1 MLPKV
6 QFLKTY
12 ILFVGIVAFGFIYL
26 SLGELIPPSLSNEL
40 IFPEISPQLFLAKN
54 VYVEHP
60 NQNIEVEVLNG
71 CGVPFLA
78 AKTTDYLRSKH
89 FDVVFSGNA
98 KNQLYQHTMILQ
110 RNEKIESLKKIA
122 DSFGLEL
129 DDSKHI
135 IIVPDESLCLD
146 VTVILG
152 ADYRKFEE
160 LMAHIF
166 NSPFEF
172 FVTK

>member
-1 MLPKV
+1 M
-6 QFLKTY
+6 
-12 ILFVGIVAFGFIYL
+12 YL
-26 SLGELIPPSLSNEL
+26 SFGELIPQSLTNEL

-60 NQNIEVEVLNG
+60 NQSIEVEVLNG
-71 CGVPFLA
+71 CGVANLA
-78 AKTTDYLRSKH
+78 ARTTDFLRSKH

-152 ADYRKFEE
+152 ADYRKFAE
-160 LMAHIF
+160 LIEHI
-166 NSPFEF
+166 NASPF
-172 FVTK
+172 

>member
-12 ILFVGIVAFGFIYL
+12 ILFVGIVAFGLIVFL
-26 SLGELIPPSLSNEL
+26 SGDLIHLSLSNEL

-152 ADYRKFEE
+152 ADYRKFAE
-160 LMAHIF
+160 LTEHI
-166 NSPFEF
+166 NASPF
-172 FVTK
+172 

>member
-26 SLGELIPPSLSNEL
+26 SLGELITPSLTNEL

-71 CGVPFLA
+71 CGVPYLA
-78 AKTTDYLRSKH
+78 AQTTDFLRSKH

-98 KNQLYQHTMILQ
+98 RNQQYQHTLIIL
-110 RNEKIESLKKIA
+110 RNEKVESFIKIA
-122 DSFGLEL
+122 NSF
-129 DDSKHI
+129 DIDYTDITHI
-135 IIVPDESLCLD
+135 QVTPDESLCLD

-152 ADYRKFEE
+152 ADYRKYAE
-160 LMAHIF
+160 LTEHI
-166 NSPFEF
+166 NANPF
-172 FVTK
+172 

>member
-12 ILFVGIVAFGFIYL
+12 IVFVGIVAFGFIYL
-26 SLGELIPPSLSNEL
+26 SLGELIPPSLSNES
-40 IFPEISPQLFLAKN
+40 IFPEIYPQLFLPKN

-71 CGVPFLA
+71 CGVPYLA
-78 AKTTDYLRSKH
+78 AQTTDFLRSKH

-98 KNQLYQHTMILQ
+98 RNQQYQHTLIIL
-110 RNEKIESLKKIA
+110 RNEKVESLIKIA
-122 DSFGLEL
+122 DSF
-129 DDSKHI
+129 DIDYTDSTHI
-135 IIVPDESLCLD
+135 QVTPDESLCLD

>member
-71 CGVPFLA
+71 CGVPYLA
-78 AKTTDYLRSKH
+78 ALTTDFLRSKH

-98 KNQLYQHTMILQ
+98 RNQQYQHTLILQ
-110 RNEKIESLKKIA
+110 RNEKIESLKNIA
-122 DSFGLEL
+122 DSFGVDW
-129 DDSKHI
+129 DDSKHVI
-135 IIVPDESLCLD
+135 ILPNESLCLD

-152 ADYRKFEE
+152 ADYRKFSE
-160 LMAHIF
+160 LIEYISE
-166 NSPFEF
+166 SPL
-172 FVTK
+172 

>member
-1 MLPKV
+1 MLSSV

-12 ILFVGIVAFGFIYL
+12 ILFVGFVAFGFIYL
-26 SLGELIPPSLSNEL
+26 SSGELIPPRLTNEL
-40 IFPEISPQLFLAKN
+40 IFPQISPQPILAKN

-60 NQNIEVEVLNG
+60 NQSIEVEVLNG
-71 CGVPFLA
+71 CGVPYLA
-78 AKTTDYLRSKH
+78 AQTTDYLRSKY

-98 KNQLYQHTMILQ
+98 RNQQYQHTVILQ

-146 VTVILG
+146 VTIILG
-152 ADYRKFEE
+152 ADYRKFAE
-160 LMAHIF
+160 LIEHIS
-166 NSPFEF
+166 NSPL
-172 FVTK
+172 

>member
-26 SLGELIPPSLSNEL
+26 SLGELIPPSLTNEL

-78 AKTTDYLRSKH
+78 AKTTDFLRSKH

-98 KNQLYQHTMILQ
+98 RNQQYQHTLIIL
-110 RNEKIESLKKIA
+110 RNEKVESFIKIA
-122 DSFGLEL
+122 NSF
-129 DDSKHI
+129 DIDYTDITHI
-135 IIVPDESLCLD
+135 QVTPDESLCLD

-152 ADYRKFEE
+152 ADYRKFAE
-160 LMAHIF
+160 LTEHI
-166 NSPFEF
+166 NANPF
-172 FVTK
+172 

>member
-1 MLPKV
+1 M
-6 QFLKTY
+6 Y
-12 ILFVGIVAFGFIYL
+12 I
-26 SLGELIPPSLSNEL
+26 SLGELIPPSLTNEL
-40 IFPEISPQLFLAKN
+40 IFPQISPQLFLAKN

-78 AKTTDYLRSKH
+78 AKTTDFLRSKH
-89 FDVVFSGNA
+89 FDVVFSGDA

-110 RNEKIESLKKIA
+110 RNEKIESLKKIT
-122 DSFGLEL
+122 DSFGIEL
-129 DDSKHI
+129 DDSDHV

-152 ADYRKFEE
+152 ADYRKFAE
-160 LMAHIF
+160 LTEHI
-166 NSPFEF
+166 NASPY
-172 FVTK
+172 

>member
-26 SLGELIPPSLSNEL
+26 SLGELIPPSLTNEL

-60 NQNIEVEVLNG
+60 NQSIEVEVLNG
-71 CGVPFLA
+71 CGVPYLA
-78 AKTTDYLRSKH
+78 ARTTDFLRSKH
-89 FDVVFSGNA
+89 FDVVLSGNA
-98 KNQLYQHTMILQ
+98 RSQQYQHTLIIL
-110 RNEKIESLKKIA
+110 RNEKVESFIKIA
-122 DSFGLEL
+122 NSF
-129 DDSKHI
+129 DIDYTDITHI
-135 IIVPDESLCLD
+135 QVTPDESLCLD

-152 ADYRKFEE
+152 ADYRKFAE
-160 LMAHIF
+160 LTEHI
-166 NSPFEF
+166 NASPF
-172 FVTK
+172 

>member
-40 IFPEISPQLFLAKN
+40 IFPEISPQLFLPKN

-71 CGVPFLA
+71 CGVPYLA
-78 AKTTDYLRSKH
+78 AQTTDYLRSKH

-98 KNQLYQHTMILQ
+98 RNQQYQHTLIIL
-110 RNEKIESLKKIA
+110 RNEKVESFIKIA
-122 DSFGLEL
+122 NSF
-129 DDSKHI
+129 DIDYTDITHI
-135 IIVPDESLCLD
+135 QVTPDESLCLD

-152 ADYRKFEE
+152 ADYRKFAE
-160 LMAHIF
+160 LIKHISA
-166 NSPFEF
+166 SPL
-172 FVTK
+172 

>member
-1 MLPKV
+1 
-6 QFLKTY
+6 
-12 ILFVGIVAFGFIYL
+12 
-26 SLGELIPPSLSNEL
+26 LGELIPPSLSNEL
-40 IFPEISPQLFLAKN
+40 IFPEISPQLFLPKN

-71 CGVPFLA
+71 CGVPSLA
-78 AKTTDYLRSKH
+78 AKTTDFLRSKN
-89 FDVVFSGNA
+89 FDVVFSGDA

-122 DSFGLEL
+122 NSFGLEL

-152 ADYRKFEE
+152 ADYRKFAE
-160 LMAHIF
+160 LTEHI
-166 NSPFEF
+166 NASPF
-172 FVTK
+172 

>member
-1 MLPKV
+1 LLPKV

-40 IFPEISPQLFLAKN
+40 IFPEISPQLFLPKN

-60 NQNIEVEVLNG
+60 NQSIEIEELNG
-71 CGVPFLA
+71 CSVPYLA
-78 AKTTDYLRSKH
+78 AKTTDYLRSKK

-98 KNQLYQHTMILQ
+98 RNQQYQHTLIIL
-110 RNEKIESLKKIA
+110 RNEKVESFIKIA
-122 DSFGLEL
+122 NSF
-129 DDSKHI
+129 DIDYTDITHI
-135 IIVPDESLCLD
+135 QVTPDESLCLD

-152 ADYRKFEE
+152 ADYRKFAE
-160 LMAHIF
+160 LIKHISA
-166 NSPFEF
+166 SPL
-172 FVTK
+172 

>member
-12 ILFVGIVAFGFIYL
+12 ILFVGIVSFGFIYL
-26 SLGELIPPSLSNEL
+26 FSGDLIHQSLTNEL
-40 IFPEISPQLFLAKN
+40 IFPVISTQVILAKN

-60 NQNIEVEVLNG
+60 NQSIEVEVLNG

-78 AKTTDYLRSKH
+78 AKTTDFLRSKH
-89 FDVVFSGNA
+89 FDVVFSGDA
-98 KNQLYQHTMILQ
+98 KNQLYQHTIILQ

-152 ADYRKFEE
+152 ADYRKFAE
-160 LMAHIF
+160 LTEHI
-166 NSPFEF
+166 NANPF
-172 FVTK
+172 

>member
-12 ILFVGIVAFGFIYL
+12 ILFVGIVAFGLIVFL
-26 SLGELIPPSLSNEL
+26 SGDLIHLSLSNEL

-60 NQNIEVEVLNG
+60 NQSIEVEVLNG
-71 CGVPFLA
+71 CGVPYLA
-78 AKTTDYLRSKH
+78 AQTTDYLRSKH

-98 KNQLYQHTMILQ
+98 RNQQYQHTLIIL
-110 RNEKIESLKKIA
+110 RNEKVESFIKIA
-122 DSFGLEL
+122 NSF
-129 DDSKHI
+129 DIDYTDITHI
-135 IIVPDESLCLD
+135 QVTPDESLCLD

-152 ADYRKFEE
+152 ADYRKFAE
-160 LMAHIF
+160 LTEHI
-166 NSPFEF
+166 NASPF
-172 FVTK
+172 

>member
-1 MLPKV
+1 MLSRV

-26 SLGELIPPSLSNEL
+26 SSGELIPPSLTNEL

-78 AKTTDYLRSKH
+78 AKTTDFLRSKH
-89 FDVVFSGNA
+89 FDVVYSGNA
-98 KNQLYQHTMILQ
+98 KNLLYQHTMILQ

-152 ADYRKFEE
+152 ADYRKFAE
-160 LMAHIF
+160 LTEHI
-166 NSPFEF
+166 NASPF
-172 FVTK
+172 

>member
-26 SLGELIPPSLSNEL
+26 SLGELIPPSLTNEL

-71 CGVPFLA
+71 CGVPYLA
-78 AKTTDYLRSKH
+78 AKTTDFLRSKN
-89 FDVVFSGNA
+89 FDVVFSGDA

-110 RNEKIESLKKIA
+110 RNEKIESLNKIA

-152 ADYRKFEE
+152 ADYRKFAE
-160 LMAHIF
+160 LTEHI
-166 NSPFEF
+166 NANPF
-172 FVTK
+172 